1 MSRIPK
7 NVDAPLEDGK
17 IKIFFRIIQYI
28 CKNYFFRFVI
38 AILGIIGTVYCNL
51 KGMLFFQTLI
61 DDHIIP
67 LLGVSNPDFAGLFY
81 ALIKLGTYF
90 LTGVILVYLVNK
102 IMLTVNLGTMNN
114 LRKDVFSNMQ
124 KLKISYFD
132 THQHGDIMSIYTN
145 DIDTLRQLISQSIP
159 NIISSIFSLVMTY
172 VSMFMLNVPL
182 TFVTIIMIFIMLF
195 TTSKL
200 GSISSRH
207 FINQQKNT
215 GNLNGYIEEM
225 MEGQKV
231 VKVFCYED
239 TAIERFTHLNN
250 ALRQSAESANKISN
264 IMMPV
269 NMNLGNISYVIC
281 AILGSLFIINGY
293 SSITL
298 GGIVA
303 FLSLVR
309 SINQPVG
316 QISQQM
322 SSIVWAVAG
331 AKRVFDLMDEKPE
344 IDEGNITLSNIIK
357 KSEKIEVVLEKTGQ
371 WAWNEYGKLTEVKGN
386 IVLNDVTFGYTDEKN
401 VLENLNL
408 YAKPGQKI
416 AFVGSTGA
424 GKTTITNLI
433 NRFYEINSGTITYDG
448 INIKDIKKDDLRK
461 SLGIVLQ
468 DTHLFQGTV
477 MENIRFGKLDA
488 TEEQVI
494 EAAKLAN
501 AHGFIKRLKDGYNT
515 YLGHGADNL
524 SQGQRQLIAIA
535 RAAVGNPPVLILD
548 EATSSIDTRTE
559 KLVQKGMDSLM
570 KGRTSF
576 VIAHRLSTV
585 RNANLIVV
593 LEHGKI
599 IEKGSHEELMNLQ
612 GKYYELYTGGNVGE

>member
-7 NVDAPLEDGK
+7 NVDAPLEEGK

-67 LLGVSNPDFAGLFY
+67 LLGVSNPDFTGLFY

-172 VSMFMLNVPL
+172 VSMFMLNIPL
-182 TFVTIIMIFIMLF
+182 TFVTIIMIFIMLL

-239 TAIERFTHLNN
+239 TAIERFTDLNN

-281 AILGSLFIINGY
+281 AIMGSLFIINGY

-357 KSEKIEVVLEKTGQ
+357 NGEKIEVVPEKTGQ
-371 WAWNEYGKLTEVKGN
+371 WAWNENGKLTEVKGN
-386 IVLNDVTFGYTDEKN
+386 IVLNDVTFGYTDEKH